1 MQKEYIKELM
11 INRKSARDFDP
22 NQKISDED
30 LKIILTA
37 MRMSPSAFNLM
48 NLRLLIIDRNC
59 NFKSELS
66 PLFYNQLNF
75 INADKVILFI
85 SDKTNKILNHTIDK
99 TVNKMFNETQVEIA
113 NKFKNNVINATNR
126 LAQLNELDH
135 WSKTTAHIA
144 AGIATVAAASLNI
157 DSCIIGGFNA
167 KVLESFFINKQYIT
181 EDEQIVL
188 TMSFGYMNKSVKPKP
203 KIRIDENEYIT
214 FIK

>member
-11 INRKSARDFDP
+11 LNRKSARDFDP
-22 NQKISDED
+22 IKSISDQD
-30 LKIILTA
+30 LEIILTS
-37 MRMSPSAFNLM
+37 MRMAPSAFNLM

-59 NFKSELS
+59 SFKPELAS
-66 PLFYNQLNF
+66 LFYNQLNF
-75 INADKVILFI
+75 INADKVILFV
-85 SDKTNKILNHTIDK
+85 SDKTNKILNYTIDK

-113 NKFKNNVINATNR
+113 NKFKNNLVNATNR
-126 LAQLNELDH
+126 LAQTNELDH

-144 AGIATVAAASLNI
+144 AGIGTVACASLNI

-167 KVLESFFINKQYIT
+167 KVLENFFIEKNYLS

-188 TMSFGYMNKSVKPKP
+188 TMSLGYMNKSLKPKP
-203 KIRIDENEYIT
+203 KIRIDEEEYIT

>member
-11 INRKSARDFDP
+11 LNRKSARDFDL
-22 NQKISDED
+22 NKSISDQD
-30 LKIILTA
+30 LEIILTS

-48 NLRLLIIDRNC
+48 NLRLLIIDRNSS
-59 NFKSELS
+59 FKTELS

-75 INADKVILFI
+75 INADKVILFV

-113 NKFKNNVINATNR
+113 NKFKKNVVNATSQ
-126 LAQLNELDH
+126 LAQINELDN
-135 WSKTTAHIA
+135 WSKTTAHIT
-144 AGIATVAAASLNI
+144 AGIATIAAASLNI

-167 KVLESFFINKQYIT
+167 KVLETFFIQKNYLS

-188 TMSFGYMNKSVKPKP
+188 TMSFGYMSKSIKPKP

-214 FIK
+214 FVK